1 MSDKIHEAHRLVEE
15 AGRVAGL
22 PALYA
27 RFLDN
32 AAEAVVI
39 VDQFGKI
46 AFFNRKATFLFGY
59 PPDEVIG
66 QPVEVLLPE
75 SLKSVH
81 AEIHRKGF
89 MRDPYSRAMGANLD
103 LKARRKDGT
112 EFPVVIDLHPE
123 MGSDGAYVRAA
134 IRRKDSPEGPP
145 SDALLIADAV
155 RNALGSDS
163 LGILTRAK
171 QPEPKK

>member
-1 MSDKIHEAHRLVEE
+1 MSEKIIEAHRLVEE

-22 PALYA
+22 PALYV

-39 VDQFGKI
+39 VDQAGRI

-59 PPDEVIG
+59 PPEEVIG
-66 QPVEVLLPE
+66 QPVEILLPTALR
-75 SLKSVH
+75 STH
-81 AEIHRKGF
+81 ADHHRRGF

-103 LKARRKDGT
+103 LKARHKDGT

-134 IRRKDSPEGPP
+134 IRRK
-145 SDALLIADAV
+145 AV
-155 RNALGSDS
+155 DG
-163 LGILTRAK
+163 
-171 QPEPKK
+171 